1 MESLRYL
8 YKIGPGPSSSHTIG
22 PKRISEVFLNEFHN
36 AYSYKVDL
44 FGSLALTG
52 KGHLTDYIIEKTF
65 KNRRLKI
72 NFIYEFKEEHPNTM
86 DLYAYDKDGNVIG
99 YRRAFSIGGGDFSF
113 SHLDNNEQRKKIY
126 PHQSMDKIIK
136 YLKDNKISLSDYVY
150 YYDSD
155 IKEYLHIIL
164 DKMFDSIERGLKSS
178 GKLPGTLN
186 LERVASK
193 IYHHALEVDDES
205 ERDKLLISA
214 YAYAVNEEN
223 ACAGEIV
230 TAPTC
235 GSSGVVPSLLY
246 HFYKKFK
253 TPKVKLVDALAVA
266 GIIGNLVKR
275 NATISGAEG
284 GCQAEVGTACSMAS
298 SMVSYLFNLD
308 IDKIEYAAEVA
319 MEHHLGLTCDPVK
332 GYVQI
337 PCIERNA
344 VAALRAYDAA
354 LFAKHIG
361 NYRKNRVSF
370 DQVIETM
377 AATGKDLSYH
387 YKETSLGGLAKHVK
401 DE

>member
-1 MESLRYL
+1 
-8 YKIGPGPSSSHTIG
+8 
-22 PKRISEVFLNEFHN
+22 
-36 AYSYKVDL
+36 
-44 FGSLALTG
+44 
-52 KGHLTDYIIEKTF
+52 
-65 KNRRLKI
+65 
-72 NFIYEFKEEHPNTM
+72 
-86 DLYAYDKDGNVIG
+86 
-99 YRRAFSIGGGDFSF
+99 
-113 SHLDNNEQRKKIY
+113 
-126 PHQSMDKIIK
+126 
-136 YLKDNKISLSDYVY
+136 
-150 YYDSD
+150 
-155 IKEYLHIIL
+155 
-164 DKMFDSIERGLKSS
+164 
-178 GKLPGTLN
+178 
-186 LERVASK
+186 
-193 IYHHALEVDDES
+193 
-205 ERDKLLISA
+205 
-214 YAYAVNEEN
+214 
-223 ACAGEIV
+223 
-230 TAPTC
+230 
-235 GSSGVVPSLLY
+235 
-246 HFYKKFK
+246 
-253 TPKVKLVDALAVA
+253 VKLVDALAVA

-401 DE
+401 DK